1 MNIMDYIKPELIPV
15 ALACYILGAAL
26 KATTLVKDKYIPLF
40 LGGFSVL
47 VCAVYVCATSSLL
60 VPQDWLL
67 ALFTAVV
74 QGILLAGASTYVN
87 QLLKQSGK
95 SE

>member
-1 MNIMDYIKPELIPV
+1 M
-15 ALACYILGAAL
+15 
-26 KATTLVKDKYIPLF
+26 
-40 LGGFSVL
+40 
-47 VCAVYVCATSSLL
+47 VCAVYVCATSRLQI
-60 VPQDWLL
+60 PQDWLL

-87 QLLKQSGK
+87 QLLKQGGK